1 MKKEWDNLTKK
12 GVWELDKVK
21 PKAEIKARMRKFPDQ
36 KAHFG
41 RIFGI
46 CTEKGSE
53 LEPDNVE
60 RKMKGRVCVSRQRS
74 QR

>member
-21 PKAEIKARMRKFPDQ
+21 PKAEIKARMRRFPDQ

-46 CTEKGSE
+46 ALKKAQSSNQTTLKEK
-53 LEPDNVE
+53 
-60 RKMKGRVCVSRQRS
+60 
-74 QR
+74 